1 MCEEKD
7 KGLIIENN
15 DALSPGE
22 EEEIRE
28 YFENVVGMHKGKLI
42 VEPLEDK

>member
-15 DALSPGE
+15 DALSPRE
-22 EEEIRE
+22 EEKIRD

-42 VEPLEDK
+42 VQPIEDE